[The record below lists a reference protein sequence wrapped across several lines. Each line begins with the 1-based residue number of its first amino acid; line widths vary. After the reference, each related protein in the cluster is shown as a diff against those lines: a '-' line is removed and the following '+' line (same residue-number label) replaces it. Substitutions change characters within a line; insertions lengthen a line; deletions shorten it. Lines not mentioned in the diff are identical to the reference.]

1 MSKWNKGH
9 GLIVPIDSLLK
20 EKENTNRPAPLRSAG
35 LVGRWGIT
43 SFTSIRNT
51 SYEFEST
58 SPKESDDLNCPSS
71 VASLSTQVPN
81 PIKPKKFFK
90 SRNTLPPVAATPD
103 PHRDAAGYGSPQQ
116 KNVLLHQAAQLQARI
131 AQDAGGSP
139 PYVPAGYY
147 QPLGASTSAEG
158 KAPGKKK
165 SKKKKQKQSEGEAGE
180 ESAVPTEKPSSA
192 KKEKPESKKE
202 KKQKKVKKEVELPPE
217 LPKRNSSRIR
227 NKVVNY
233 NEDDDSFDMI
243 PYRDEVSRT
252 PPVSKLALEPAPVPV
267 VPEPE
272 PEPVEKSVAEE
283 EDEEEVEEEDDE
295 EQEVPQ
301 EEAPAPGGSVT
312 KSVGTVGMPVPAGL
326 ASPTK
331 ASSGGEER
339 VKTREHK
346 EMKTVPVPLPSPSVV
361 EHPPI
366 VLRISKV
373 GIGSVRKEGDRSES
387 VLTASCKV
395 KRKASTRA
403 LLECYV

>member
-1 MSKWNKGH
+1 M
-9 GLIVPIDSLLK
+9 
-20 EKENTNRPAPLRSAG
+20 
-35 LVGRWGIT
+35 
-43 SFTSIRNT
+43 
-51 SYEFEST
+51 
-58 SPKESDDLNCPSS
+58 
-71 VASLSTQVPN
+71 ASLSTQVPN

-272 PEPVEKSVAEE
+272 PEPVEKPVAEE
-283 EDEEEVEEEDDE
+283 EDEDEEEVEEEDDE

-331 ASSGGEER
+331 ASSGGEDR

-373 GIGSVRKEGDRSES
+373 SKLSIVKDLKVEDARSLTEPVEYLGSSIVFGPLPR
-387 VLTASCKV
+387 
-395 KRKASTRA
+395 
-403 LLECYV
+403 